1 MYGRSDMITR
11 GVEEGGYAPLS
22 RRRTTQCINGGSLR
36 VGPSGFLHG
45 DDIVAWAGAHPITVT
60 AGKRRS
66 FLVRLF
72 LGAKDGDR
80 VVIDAIREAH
90 CADDEMKHSRPVF

>member
-72 LGAKDGDR
+72 LGIGR
-80 VVIDAIREAH
+80 VDATNRILAL
-90 CADDEMKHSRPVF
+90 AQTPSPGP